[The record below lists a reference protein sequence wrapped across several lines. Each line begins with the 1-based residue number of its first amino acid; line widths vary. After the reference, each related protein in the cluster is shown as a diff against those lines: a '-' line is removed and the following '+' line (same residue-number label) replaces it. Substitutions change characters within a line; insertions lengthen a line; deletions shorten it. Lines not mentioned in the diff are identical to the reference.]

1 MFLCSLLQRSDVE
14 LVKRVFDIQR
24 KIQIENSWVQVVKRE
39 LADCEIHLSFEE
51 ISLCTKTQF
60 KSLVSRKV
68 SEYSKRYLFEIQQKR
83 SKTKNLII
91 SEKIKPYLISDKIS
105 LIEKQTLYQLRC
117 RIEKVKNNYKSSYKN
132 NLECLFCKSE
142 NSIDSVQHYLESCSY
157 FKQKDHFHK
166 KIKGVKYE
174 HIFNGSFE
182 EQVRVVRIWLKIQ
195 EHRKLVDL
203 T

>member
-1 MFLCSLLQRSDVE
+1 MYIVSINFIILTIN
-14 LVKRVFDIQR
+14 VF
-24 KIQIENSWVQVVKRE
+24 SGGT
-39 LADCEIHLSFEE
+39 CPP
-51 ISLCTKTQF
+51 
-60 KSLVSRKV
+60 KSK
-68 SEYSKRYLFEIQQKR
+68 KK
-83 SKTKNLII
+83 
-91 SEKIKPYLISDKIS
+91 
-105 LIEKQTLYQLRC
+105 LRC